1 MTAEFLELRPR
12 CVYAGGQPVAGVFVI
27 LLPCEAARYVVADCR
42 SGCKFYG
49 AALREEVM
57 ELLSALLGPGAVEV
71 RPCPQQS
78 RQSPPSFSGR
88 KA

>member
-12 CVYAGGQPVAGVFVI
+12 CVYAGGSRVDGVYV
-27 LLPCEAARYVVADCR
+27 LRLPCEAARYVVADCR

-71 RPCPQQS
+71 RPCPQS

-88 KA
+88 KT